1 MNIATYIKRDQ
12 IKTDLNVRAEAIET
26 PVFDNSDM
34 WFSTWQHKNRV
45 VLDNYFDQLGVTAE
59 EQYIATLIQYER
71 QQEIMVQLAI
81 NGLTA
86 IQLNAEFAATYA
98 QRQAAQEELYHIGY
112 TMRDDESS
120 FSMFHDG
127 IPMIGEI

>member
-1 MNIATYIKRDQ
+1 MFPHQQIAGRIYRRNSMNIATYIKRD
-12 IKTDLNVRAEAIET
+12 LNVRAEAVET

-34 WFSTWQHKNRV
+34 WFSTWKHRNRV
-45 VLDNYFDQLGVTAE
+45 VLEDYFNQLGVTAE
-59 EQYIATLIQYER
+59 EEYICTMIQYER
-71 QQEIMVQLAI
+71 QQAAQ
-81 NGLTA
+81 
-86 IQLNAEFAATYA
+86 AESANT

>member
-1 MNIATYIKRDQ
+1 MNIATYLKRDQ
-12 IKTDLNVRAEAIET
+12 IKTDLLVRSKAVET
-26 PVFDNSDM
+26 PIFDNSDM
-34 WFSTWQHKNRV
+34 WFSTWKHRNRV
-45 VLDNYFDQLGVTAE
+45 VLEDYFNQLGVTAE
-59 EQYIATLIQYER
+59 EEYICTMIQYER
-71 QQEIMVQLAI
+71 QQELVAQ
-81 NGLTA
+81 
-86 IQLNAEFAATYA
+86 AEFANT

>member
-12 IKTDLNVRAEAIET
+12 IKTDLTVRAEAVET

-34 WFSTWQHKNRV
+34 WFSTWKHSNRV
-45 VLDNYFDQLGVTAE
+45 VLEDYFNQLGVTAE
-59 EQYIATLIQYER
+59 EEYICTMIQYER
-71 QQEIMVQLAI
+71 QQELVAQ
-81 NGLTA
+81 T
-86 IQLNAEFAATYA
+86 EFAATYA
-98 QRQAAQEELYHIGY
+98 QRQAAQEELYQIGY

-120 FSMFHDG
+120 FSMFDADTG

>member
-1 MNIATYIKRDQ
+1 MRAVEAQRDQ
-12 IKTDLNVRAEAIET
+12 IKTDLNVRADAVET

-34 WFSTWQHKNRV
+34 WFSTWKHRNRV
-45 VLDNYFDQLGVTAE
+45 VLEDYFNQLGVTAE
-59 EQYIATLIQYER
+59 EEYICTMIQYER
-71 QQEIMVQLAI
+71 QQAAQ
-81 NGLTA
+81 
-86 IQLNAEFAATYA
+86 AEFANT

-112 TMRDDESS
+112 IMRDDKSS

>member
-12 IKTDLNVRAEAIET
+12 IKTDLNVRAEAVET

-34 WFSTWQHKNRV
+34 WFSTWKHRNRV
-45 VLDNYFDQLGVTAE
+45 VLDNYFNQLNVLPE
-59 EQYIATLIQYER
+59 EEYICTMIQYER
-71 QQEIMVQLAI
+71 QQELVAQ
-81 NGLTA
+81 
-86 IQLNAEFAATYA
+86 AEFAATYA
-98 QRQAAQEELYHIGY
+98 QRQAAQEELYQIGY

-127 IPMIGEI
+127 IAMIGEI